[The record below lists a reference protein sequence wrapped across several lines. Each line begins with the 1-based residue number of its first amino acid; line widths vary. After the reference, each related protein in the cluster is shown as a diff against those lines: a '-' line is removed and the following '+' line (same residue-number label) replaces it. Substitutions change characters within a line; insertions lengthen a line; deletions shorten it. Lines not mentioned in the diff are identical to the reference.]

1 MLRKLGLFFVAL
13 LALQSN
19 VAAQHHG
26 FGVGVIFGEPS
37 GINGKHWLSNRT
49 AIVGAVAWSVGKEDA
64 LHLHGDYLFHDF
76 DLLHAERGKMALYYG
91 LGGRIRFEDDSVI
104 GARIPVGLN
113 YLFAKAPVDLFLELV
128 PMLDL
133 APDTKFDMNGG
144 VGVRFFFGK

>member
-1 MLRKLGLFFVAL
+1 MFRKLGLLFAAL
-13 LALQSN
+13 LAFQSN
-19 VAAQHHG
+19 VAAQHQG

-37 GINGKHWLSNRT
+37 GINGKQWLSKRT
-49 AIVGAVAWSVGKEDA
+49 AVVGAVAWSVGKEDA

-76 DLLHAERGKMALYYG
+76 DLLHAERGEMALYYG

-104 GARIPVGLN
+104 GVRIPVGLN

-133 APDTKFDMNGG
+133 APDTEFVMNGG